1 MADDA
6 LSEPEGA
13 APTGLRGR
21 VKRLVEDER
30 FTRAIMIVIIVNAV
44 TLGLETSDTVMGA
57 VGGGLLTLDKIAL
70 GIFVVEILLKL
81 FAYRWRFFRNGW
93 NVFDFIIVG
102 IALMPSSGALSVL
115 RSLRILRALRL
126 FSTVPAMRKVVQ
138 ALLSALPGMGA
149 IVGVLAVLFYI
160 GAVVATK
167 LFKETFPEWFGT
179 IGESAYTLFQVMTLE
194 SWSMG
199 IVRPVMEQ
207 HPQAWLFFVPFI
219 VVTSFA
225 ILNLFI
231 GVIVNALQELQ
242 DAERAKERGET
253 EEIAH
258 AEGERVL
265 AAVES
270 LRTEMAALRRTIEK
284 R

>member
-1 MADDA
+1 V
-6 LSEPEGA
+6 A
-13 APTGLRGR
+13 AEAMTEPTGLRGR
-21 VKRLVEDER
+21 VKRFVEDER
-30 FTRAIMIVIIVNAV
+30 FTRTIMIVIIINAI
-44 TLGLETSDTVMGA
+44 TLGLETSDIVMGA
-57 VGGGLLTLDKIAL
+57 VGGVLLTIDKIAL
-70 GIFVVEILLKL
+70 AIFVVEILLKL
-81 FAYRWRFFRNGW
+81 FAYRLSFFRSGW

-102 IALMPSSGALSVL
+102 IALIPSSGALSVL

-149 IVGVLAVLFYI
+149 IVGVLGVLFYI
-160 GAVVATK
+160 GAVIATK
-167 LFKETFPEWFGT
+167 LFKETFPDWFGT

-231 GVIVNALQELQ
+231 GVIVNALQELH
-242 DAERAKERGET
+242 DAERAQDLGDA

-258 AEGERVL
+258 AEGDRVL
-265 AAVES
+265 AAVEK
-270 LRTEMAALRRTIEK
+270 LTAEVAEMRRTLES
-284 R
+284 RGQS

>member
-1 MADDA
+1 MTEAVET
-6 LSEPEGA
+6 S
-13 APTGLRGR
+13 LRAR
-21 VKRLVEDER
+21 AQRLVEDPR
-30 FTRAIMIVIIVNAV
+30 FTKAIMIVIVMNAV
-44 TLGLETSDTVMGA
+44 TLGLETSDWVMGA
-57 VGGGLLTLDKIAL
+57 VGPVLLALDKAAL
-70 GIFVVEILLKL
+70 AIFVVEILIKL
-81 FAYRWRFFRNGW
+81 FAYRLSFFKSGW
-93 NVFDFIIVG
+93 NVFDLVIVG

-167 LFKETFPEWFGT
+167 LYKDSFPDWFGS

-199 IVRPVMEQ
+199 IVRPVMET

-231 GVIVNALQELQ
+231 GVIVNALQELHDQ
-242 DAERAKERGET
+242 ERAEQGA
-253 EEIAH
+253 EIVEAAE
-258 AEGERVL
+258 AEGDRVL
-265 AAVES
+265 AAVEA
-270 LRTEMAALRRTIEK
+270 LQTEVAALRRELEAQ
-284 R
+284 RSP